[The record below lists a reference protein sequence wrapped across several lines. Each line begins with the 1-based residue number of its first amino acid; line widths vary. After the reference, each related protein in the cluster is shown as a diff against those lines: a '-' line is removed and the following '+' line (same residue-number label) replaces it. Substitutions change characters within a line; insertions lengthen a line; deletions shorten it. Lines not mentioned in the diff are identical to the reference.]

1 MNHRVVNGAVA
12 VLAGMALNFLGD
24 WALGVKIEV
33 FQGIYTFTFP
43 WMLDVFLVPFMVG
56 LLVAKIFGKH
66 AKWLACLP
74 PLFVRFLSYLY
85 LYYSSDQSHDFFFN
99 FHLHYWGLCVILAV
113 ESANFGAILGEVL
126 VGVYRAKSETKAEP
140 EPTTNAAES

>member
-1 MNHRVVNGAVA
+1 MKQKIVRGIVA
-12 VLAGMALNFLGD
+12 VLAAMALNLAGD

-33 FQGIYTFTFP
+33 FRGIETFTP
-43 WMLDVFLVPFMVG
+43 SWVADVFVVPFLTG

-74 PLFVRFLSYLY
+74 PLLVRFPSYLY
-85 LYYSSDQSHDFFFN
+85 LYYLDHSHDFFFN

-126 VGVYRAKSETKAEP
+126 VGVYGKNSMHRAMVRR
-140 EPTTNAAES
+140 

>member
-1 MNHRVVNGAVA
+1 MNRRVRNGAIALV
-12 VLAGMALNFLGD
+12 AGMALNFAGD
-24 WALGVKIEV
+24 WLLGAQIEI
-33 FQGIYTFTFP
+33 FRGIDTFTFP
-43 WMLDVFLVPFMVG
+43 WMLDVFLVPFLVG

-85 LYYSSDQSHDFFFN
+85 LYLSDPTHDFFFK

-113 ESANFGAILGEVL
+113 ESANLGAILGEVL
-126 VGVYRAKSETKAEP
+126 VGVYGKNGMRRAKPQDTGA
-140 EPTTNAAES
+140 